1 MPNGD
6 SPHSR
11 GEAGDS
17 PLTRIDSGDCPPGP
31 LPARGGRATLGGTMD
46 RLRLAACVT
55 LAALVVGCATPAA
68 QTDLAAR
75 VDAIINPPIKNGTLA
90 GASVAVTNGG
100 QTLLLERVR
109 LRRPRARRA
118 DAAEGYLRDWLGH
131 QAVHRRRHPAAR
143 RTGQALARRQP
154 DHAPARLP
162 HEGNTVTIRQL
173 LNHTS
178 GIKGYTEMP
187 EFREFQ
193 RLHRPRQELVALFSG
208 VPFEFT
214 PGAEQTYNNSA
225 FFLLGLIVEK
235 VSGTTY
241 ESFVKTNLF
250 DKVGMPDSYYCSEK
264 SIRKNHAH
272 GYDTEDGK
280 LVLKGYL
287 DHLWPYSA
295 GSLCSNTTD
304 LTAWTRALHGGKVL
318 SPSSYR
324 EMTTPGVLSDGT
336 RIRYGMGISVA
347 DIGGRHAIA
356 HGGGISG
363 FLSEVE
369 VLPRRGPDCRRPAEH
384 RGAGGAARPGEADR
398 GPGPPEAAHRR
409 QTFSGDLAA
418 YAGTFTGHGRG
429 RTRGSAL
436 RSRRAPSPIRTSPP
450 HDRPRR
456 CPSTA
461 TTRSATATRW

>member
-1 MPNGD
+1 
-6 SPHSR
+6 
-11 GEAGDS
+11 
-17 PLTRIDSGDCPPGP
+17 
-31 LPARGGRATLGGTMD
+31 
-46 RLRLAACVT
+46 
-55 LAALVVGCATPAA
+55 
-68 QTDLAAR
+68 
-75 VDAIINPPIKNGTLA
+75 
-90 GASVAVTNGG
+90 
-100 QTLLLERVR
+100 
-109 LRRPRARRA
+109 
-118 DAAEGYLRDWLGH
+118 
-131 QAVHRRRHPAAR
+131 
-143 RTGQALARRQP
+143 
-154 DHAPARLP
+154 
-162 HEGNTVTIRQL
+162 
-173 LNHTS
+173 
-178 GIKGYTEMP
+178 MP

-208 VPFEFT
+208 MPFEFT

-336 RIRYGMGISVA
+336 KIRYGMGISVA

-369 VLPRRGPDCRRPAEH
+369 YYPDDDLIVVVLLNTAGPVAPRDLAKQIVDLVLPKPA
-384 RGAGGAARPGEADR
+384 D
-398 GPGPPEAAHRR
+398 RR

-429 RTRGSAL
+429 RDSRVRIAVEKGSLAYTDLAASRPAEALSFYGNDTFGYRDTLVIFEKSGGAVTRLRVDTGSGHNVL
-436 RSRRAPSPIRTSPP
+436 SREGS
-450 HDRPRR
+450 
-456 CPSTA
+456 STA
-461 TTRSATATRW
+461 PQ

>member
-1 MPNGD
+1 
-6 SPHSR
+6 
-11 GEAGDS
+11 
-17 PLTRIDSGDCPPGP
+17 
-31 LPARGGRATLGGTMD
+31 MD

-75 VDAIINPPIKNGTLA
+75 VDAIVDPPIKNGTLA
-90 GASVAVTNGG
+90 GASVAVTKGG
-100 QTLLLERVR
+100 QTLLLKEYGF
-109 LRRPRARRA
+109 A
-118 DAAEGYLRDWLGH
+118 DLELGVPTPPKATYEIGSVTKQFTAAAILL
-131 QAVHRRRHPAAR
+131 
-143 RTGQALARRQP
+143 LAEQGKLSLDDSLTKHLP
-154 DHAPARLP
+154 DYPTH
-162 HEGNTVTIRQL
+162 GNTVTIRQL

-208 VPFEFT
+208 VPFEFA

-235 VSGTTY
+235 LSGTPY
-241 ESFVKTNLF
+241 ESFVKTSLF

-264 SIRKNHAH
+264 TVRKNHAH
-272 GYDTEDGK
+272 GYDTDEGK

-287 DHLWPYSA
+287 DHLWPYAA

-304 LTAWTRALHGGKVL
+304 LVAWTRALHGGKVL
-318 SPSSYR
+318 SPASYR
-324 EMTTPGVLSDGT
+324 EMTTAGALSDGT
-336 RIRYGMGISVA
+336 KIRYGMGISVA

-369 VLPRRGPDCRRPAEH
+369 YYPDDDLVVVVLLNTAGPVAPRDIAKQIVDQVLPKPND
-384 RGAGGAARPGEADR
+384 
-398 GPGPPEAAHRR
+398 RR
-409 QTFSGDLAA
+409 QTFSGDFAA
-418 YAGTFTGHGRG
+418 YSGTFAGHGRG
-429 RTRGSAL
+429 RDSRVRIAVDKGALTFTDVAASRPAEPLSFYGNDTFGFRDTLVIFERSGGAVARVRVDTGSGHNIL
-436 RSRRAPSPIRTSPP
+436 SRESS
-450 HDRPRR
+450 
-456 CPSTA
+456 STA
-461 TTRSATATRW
+461 PQ